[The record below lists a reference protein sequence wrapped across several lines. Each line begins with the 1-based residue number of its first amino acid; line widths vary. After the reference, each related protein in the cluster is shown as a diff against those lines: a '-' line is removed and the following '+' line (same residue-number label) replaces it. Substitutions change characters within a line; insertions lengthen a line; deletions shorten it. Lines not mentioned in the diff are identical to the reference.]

1 MNTENNSFNHL
12 AWKILPWMADVLC
25 AFLVWWAVQINSE
38 IRTIRNELSELRE
51 FRATT
56 LASRYTSVEAQQ
68 HQDRQALELTKIWA
82 KIADIQQQW
91 LRDLSDIKTSIAK
104 IEARVEVER
113 KEAK

>member
-1 MNTENNSFNHL
+1 MSEQPQHHLNHL

-38 IRTIRNELSELRE
+38 IRAIRTELSELRE

-56 LASRYTSVEAQQ
+56 LASRYTTLDAQQ
-68 HQDRQALELTKIWA
+68 HNERQTAELTKLWA

-91 LRDLSDIKTSIAK
+91 LRDLSDIKSSISR
-104 IEARVEVER
+104 IEAQIDVDRR
-113 KEAK
+113 AK